1 MVETLFSQA
10 LIVPPRG
17 VVFLQQL
24 IPPGKASLGSPRE
37 PSAALCRRNPQR
49 MVVYDQCIT
58 RYKVDTTSRKACL
71 PTTTNQAALPIE
83 SVPELRHIAGRMFK
97 RSPFVS

>member
-1 MVETLFSQA
+1 MVETLFSQPM
-10 LIVPPRG
+10 IVPPRG
-17 VVFLQQL
+17 VVLLQQL
-24 IPPGKASLGSPRE
+24 VLPRKAFFGAPRE
-37 PSAALCRRNPQR
+37 PSAVLCRPTPQR
-49 MVVYDQCIT
+49 MGVYDRCIT